1 MVVDFSWVVLLEST
15 GGFPAFQYL
24 RKKLSTAEVGNDNN
38 THPLFLRL
46 CKSERG
52 KKWITLQEDDDSIAN
67 AVDCG
72 LWWNVNI
79 ELTVVFATW
88 QICLVKATVRPPS
101 AQAVI
106 GIRARA
112 FR

>member
-1 MVVDFSWVVLLEST
+1 MIPTL
-15 GGFPAFQYL
+15 
-24 RKKLSTAEVGNDNN
+24 
-38 THPLFLRL
+38 HPLFLRL

-79 ELTVVFATW
+79 KLILAFATW
-88 QICLVKATVRPPS
+88 QICFVKATVCPLS
-101 AQAVI
+101 AQAVA

-112 FR
+112 FQSQIVELVLKLG